1 MGVTMKIKL
10 MALMISLFISIPC
23 SAGIYKW
30 VDEKGVTHYSNEPP
44 AHLVNVESRKEIKRK
59 SKPRESK
66 ENGVI
71 TVKTTNAK
79 LHSVRSKAEV
89 LGKPG
94 DVNQDKV
101 AFYERYIKIT
111 KERLKRYQRE
121 LAEIECETY
130 GNHQDYFTRLEAK
143 KKQVHTEKIRLR
155 GYTKLCERAKKG
167 L

>member
-1 MGVTMKIKL
+1 MKTKL
-10 MALMISLFISIPC
+10 MALMISLCISIPC

-30 VDEKGVTHYSNEPP
+30 VDENGVTHYSNEPP
-44 AHLVNVESRKEIKRK
+44 AHLVNVESRKEIRRK
-59 SKPRESK
+59 SEPRKSREK
-66 ENGVI
+66 GAI

-79 LHSVRSKAEV
+79 LHSVRSKAVV
-89 LGKPG
+89 LEKPG

-111 KERLKRYQRE
+111 KDRLQRYQRE
-121 LAEIECETY
+121 LAEIESETH

-155 GYTKLCERAKKG
+155 AYTKVCERAKKG